1 MKILRKLFKKKKQTV
16 LDVGK
21 KQTALDVGK
30 KQSVYDLKFDCHIC
44 GEKNLSLF
52 QKWAHDNK
60 HLT

>member
-16 LDVGK
+16 LDVEK
-21 KQTALDVGK
+21 KQT
-30 KQSVYDLKFDCHIC
+30 VYDLKFDCHIC

-60 HLT
+60 HKT